1 VSEGKTVLNAQQLN
15 KKLATKVM
23 GWTVKNDHAPPYRSF
38 YIHEPTGT
46 LHGETHNWNPV
57 GDLEQLRECYFAL
70 SEDERKAVWLHIT
83 RTSWDQEIPE
93 FLDMFEHQELYA
105 QAILKAKE
113 EKL

>member
-1 VSEGKTVLNAQQLN
+1 MSEGKTVLNAQQLN

-70 SEDERKAVWLHIT
+70 SEDERKQLMGEVEKIT
-83 RTSWDQEIPE
+83 KEINTPIE
-93 FLDMFEHQELYA
+93 
-105 QAILKAKE
+105 INSKK
-113 EKL
+113 